1 MFSTFISTSDPATYD
16 LYGVSNHLGGDMGGG
31 HYTAIAKNRIDKNW
45 YCAATL
51 HAILPAYIFSSL
63 SVYYLAF
70 LMILLSYLTGTYL
83 MTVSFAPLVMTLFVL
98 VLLTSSFIRRYLK
111 P

>member
-1 MFSTFISTSDPATYD
+1 
-16 LYGVSNHLGGDMGGG
+16 MGGG

-51 HAILPAYIFSSL
+51 HAILPAYMFSSL
-63 SVYYLAF
+63 CIDYLAF
-70 LMILLSYLTGTYL
+70 VMLLHFCLPGTYL
-83 MTVSFAPLVMTLFVL
+83 TTVSFAPLVMTLFVL
-98 VLLTSSFIRRYLK
+98 VPLTSSFIRRYLT